1 MVDIYLID
9 RRLHVF
15 SSFLLTNTD
24 DDDDGGGGRPR
35 TRNKSLYKCT
45 YIHIYL
51 KIHMYIYI
59 YMHMYIGMYACIIV
73 SDLGDLDLFK
83 TNKKNVYI

>member
-1 MVDIYLID
+1 MYIY
-9 RRLHVF
+9 
-15 SSFLLTNTD
+15 
-24 DDDDGGGGRPR
+24 
-35 TRNKSLYKCT
+35 T
-45 YIHIYL
+45 YISKDTYV
-51 KIHMYIYI
+51 YIYI